1 MPLEGNNIDESL
13 LPNASPRIKAGK
25 VPTVPADPPADSS
38 V

>member
-13 LPNASPRIKAGK
+13 LPNASPRIKAAK
-25 VPTVPADPPADSS
+25 IPTPSADPPADNS